1 MRACRGLCAAAIPR
15 STPGKGLD
23 MQNPLGTAQ
32 TQQWSWIL
40 QTVWGWIW
48 GGLSWIVDWQ
58 AQVFHLVVTGSS
70 FWEALGKFLLL
81 FFPATVLV
89 AGVWGTMVSLYTI
102 PFRSGR
108 GRFLAALRSEEHTSE
123 LQSRLHLVCRLL
135 LEKKKKSK

>member
-1 MRACRGLCAAAIPR
+1 
-15 STPGKGLD
+15 
-23 MQNPLGTAQ
+23 MQGPLGTGQ
-32 TQQWSWIL
+32 TEQWSWIL
-40 QTVWGWIW
+40 QTVWGWVW

-58 AQVFHLVVTGSS
+58 AVVFRQVLTGSS

-108 GRFLAALRSEEHTSE
+108 GRFLAARSEERRVGKE
-123 LQSRLHLVCRLL
+123 CRSRWWPAH
-135 LEKKKKSK
+135 